1 MTIRPLHTPLLTP
14 PAERAERTASAPS
27 ASAETA
33 SAETASLS
41 EAERQALAHQF
52 PENETLMLRLYRPSH
67 SPDAPAPLGT
77 RLDLRG

>member
-27 ASAETA
+27 A